1 MLGAGRPAARRGE
14 HPPACF
20 RTGGVPTVWVPLC
33 PGSRQTPGGGHC
45 PSTRRVWCVG
55 TWRPRPRGGRHAVL
69 GRWVHAVWRD
79 LPRHPQPPPAPR
91 GPHWF
96 HPLPGWG
103 GLEAGELPLPGKATS
118 DPAGEPQI
126 GLDERRCVQ
135 RSVARGLRLLAAP
148 PGSAGLPGRRVCEAF
163 ALVTKM
169 RWRWMSRPRAR
180 PLQGTR
186 GSSRW
191 RPRPS
196 AHEVTGPTEQE
207 AHRRTASRESLYSP
221 SRPHRPVSGCKGQG
235 RGHALGRWGHL
246 ETQGTTWKPGDVE
259 TETGP
264 PGARRARRARVLTA
278 AGQSARPASGSARG
292 PLRALALAWSAVP
305 ERGENGPPASRRPS
319 RDSSHR
325 PQSSHKPWAPREK
338 RKWAF
343 KDSTCLEKSQTAVLT
358 TGVFFLLSFRLGA
371 GGRAQRPPALAQT
384 RGQDTPSREGGTGLF
399 VETHVLECQ
408 PALLR
413 PGAEA
418 CSREPPWE
426 HAQLPSLQ
434 GPPALGRKL
443 GRAPGWGDGATGHSA
458 IGPGPAPRH
467 LESQGLRP
475 PSARRPPPNSTHPA
489 TGDHAPSTK
498 GEARSSGT
506 RWRPPARP
514 GQRSPLRLGLCGV
527 RVAWRPSVVTARV
540 RLLEAPPPAR
550 AVSQPSPGCSRQCGA
565 GSPVPLQGTR
575 DGTCV

>member
-1 MLGAGRPAARRGE
+1 MKAFIPLDGRTGLSAGAKGKAVATRWDAGDIWRRRG
-14 HPPACF
+14 
-20 RTGGVPTVWVPLC
+20 RR
-33 PGSRQTPGGGHC
+33 GSQ
-45 PSTRRVWCVG
+45 G
-55 TWRPRPRGGRHAVL
+55 TWRRRRGR
-69 GRWVHAVWRD
+69 
-79 LPRHPQPPPAPR
+79 Q
-91 GPHWF
+91 
-96 HPLPGWG
+96 
-103 GLEAGELPLPGKATS
+103 
-118 DPAGEPQI
+118 
-126 GLDERRCVQ
+126 
-135 RSVARGLRLLAAP
+135 
-148 PGSAGLPGRRVCEAF
+148 
-163 ALVTKM
+163 
-169 RWRWMSRPRAR
+169 
-180 PLQGTR
+180 
-186 GSSRW
+186 
-191 RPRPS
+191 
-196 AHEVTGPTEQE
+196 
-207 AHRRTASRESLYSP
+207 
-221 SRPHRPVSGCKGQG
+221 GQG
-235 RGHALGRWGHL
+235 G
-246 ETQGTTWKPGDVE
+246 
-259 TETGP
+259 
-264 PGARRARRARVLTA
+264 ARRARVLTA

-292 PLRALALAWSAVP
+292 PLRALALVRSAVP

-319 RDSSHR
+319 RDSPHR

-384 RGQDTPSREGGTGLF
+384 RGQDAPSGEGGAGLF

-434 GPPALGRKL
+434 GPPVLGRKL

-458 IGPGPAPRH
+458 IRPGPAPRH

-506 RWRPPARP
+506 R
-514 GQRSPLRLGLCGV
+514 
-527 RVAWRPSVVTARV
+527 
-540 RLLEAPPPAR
+540 
-550 AVSQPSPGCSRQCGA
+550 
-565 GSPVPLQGTR
+565 
-575 DGTCV
+575 